1 MKKSSTKKVKQEPKI
16 DVSFVMSVYN
26 KEYYLP
32 SVLKALLNQ
41 SGVKNPEYIFVDDMS
56 KDSSVEIIKK
66 MTKGIKNVTIIAK
79 DKNEGI
85 STTCNQGIAL
95 AKGEWVRMLD
105 SDDIFP
111 LDSTEIM
118 LDIAKKNK
126 ADMVY
131 GCFTKTGKE
140 PEELTNEKTNLPI
153 DYKVHDNALQA
164 VLNGGFTRMGQLIK
178 RKVLHLAKGA
188 DPYVFIQDES
198 IPLRCAKVAKGKA
211 VKMQNFVVLVPKE
224 TNNLSKNTVQL
235 DHDRFFANY
244 NMLVENYK
252 TMDKKISAL
261 INLKAVS
268 ANWKYVKKNIK
279 LPYLTFDFAT
289 YIYTKIFLPKP
300 DFKKL
305 KLYAK
310 RFSTLSGVL
319 RSKEMK
325 EACQKG
331 IYD

>member
-1 MKKSSTKKVKQEPKI
+1 MSEAKI

-26 KEYYLP
+26 KAYYLP

-41 SGVKNPEYIFVDDMS
+41 SGLKNPEYIFVDDMS
-56 KDSSVEIIKK
+56 KDTSVEIIKK

-85 STTCNQGIAL
+85 SATCNQGIAL

-111 LDSTEIM
+111 LDSTAIM

-131 GCFTKTGKE
+131 GCFTKTGKT
-140 PEELTNEKTNLPI
+140 PEYLTEEKTNTPLS
-153 DYKVHDNALQA
+153 YKVYDNALRA
-164 VLNGGFTRMGQLIK
+164 VLTGRFTRMGQLIR
-178 RKVLHLAKGA
+178 RKVLQSAKGA

-198 IPLRCAKVAKGKA
+198 IPLRCAKIAKGKI
-211 VKMQNFVVLVPKE
+211 VKMQNNVVLVPKE
-224 TNNLSKNTVQL
+224 TNNLSKNKVQL

-252 TMDKKISAL
+252 NLDAEISSL

-268 ANWKYVKKNIK
+268 SNWKYVKKNFKI
-279 LPYLTFDFAT
+279 PYLTFDFAQ
-289 YIYTKIFLPKP
+289 YIYTKVFKPKP
-300 DFKKL
+300 NFHRL
-305 KLYAK
+305 KAYAK
-310 RFSTLSGVL
+310 RFSTIPGVL
-319 RSKEMK
+319 RSKEMR
-325 EACQKG
+325 EACQRG